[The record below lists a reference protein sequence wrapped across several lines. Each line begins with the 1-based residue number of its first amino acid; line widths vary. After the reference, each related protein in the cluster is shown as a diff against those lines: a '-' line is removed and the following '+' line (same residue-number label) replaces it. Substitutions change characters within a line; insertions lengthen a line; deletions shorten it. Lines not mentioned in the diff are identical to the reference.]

1 MIIDTH
7 AHIDVAD
14 YEEDREAV
22 IERAREAGVKYML
35 NIGCDVES
43 SYRSMELAEQFDFI
57 YATAGI
63 HPHDVKSIDN
73 DTYSHLRQLLA
84 HPKVVALGEIGLDY
98 FKNYSPQDLQRT
110 HFHNQIQLARD
121 MNKPVVVHSRDAKED
136 IISILSEFYSKDP
149 TAHSGIFHCF

>member
-14 YEEDREAV
+14 YDEDRDAV
-22 IERAREAGVKYML
+22 IERAREAGVQYML

-73 DTYSHLRQLLA
+73 DTYSIFVNYWLTPKLL
-84 HPKVVALGEIGLDY
+84 L
-98 FKNYSPQDLQRT
+98 
-110 HFHNQIQLARD
+110 
-121 MNKPVVVHSRDAKED
+121 
-136 IISILSEFYSKDP
+136 
-149 TAHSGIFHCF
+149 

>member
-7 AHIDVAD
+7 AHIDVSD

-22 IERAREAGVKYML
+22 IERAREAGLQYML

-98 FKNYSPQDLQRT
+98 FKIIP
-110 HFHNQIQLARD
+110 FHSLLF
-121 MNKPVVVHSRDAKED
+121 
-136 IISILSEFYSKDP
+136 IISGVCQFK
-149 TAHSGIFHCF
+149 F